1 MLAGTTKCTHCDCTV
16 FKIVDN
22 LVSGS
27 QVVIGFVQCRD
38 CDRPVGVL
46 NNGNL
51 AFKVEDTLKRVGRVE
66 MAVDKILAI
75 LEAKA

>member
-1 MLAGTTKCTHCDCTV
+1 MLTGITKCTHCGCSI

-22 LVSGS
+22 LVAGS
-27 QVVIGFVQCRD
+27 PVVIGFVQCRD

-46 NNGNL
+46 NNANL
-51 AFKVEDTLKRVGRVE
+51 SFKVEDTLKRVGKIE